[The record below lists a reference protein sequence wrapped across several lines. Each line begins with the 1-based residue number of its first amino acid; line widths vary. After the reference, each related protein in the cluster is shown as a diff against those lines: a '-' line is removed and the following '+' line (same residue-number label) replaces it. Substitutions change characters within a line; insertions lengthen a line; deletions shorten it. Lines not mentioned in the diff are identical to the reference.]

1 MKRVLVLFTS
11 VILLIACTEE
21 PPPVADPC
29 KCVDII
35 NNHDTLNLTFDSC
48 LHKMQFDPKFSLAF
62 KKCQYAQITGGD
74 TANIVIPEKKNVEL
88 KLPADGRYELNL
100 EKSQIRFIGKNSIT
114 DTKHVALLRLSTGF
128 IITKDTTLSEAE
140 FVIDMNSLTG
150 TKFED
155 EESRQNFEGD
165 LKGEKFFNTEKYP
178 TATLKLLSAN
188 AHIYKIKTKAE
199 LTIMNKVQE
208 MDLNVIATASGERDL
223 KVSGSLIL
231 DRTDFGINYGSGSV
245 FDNLGDNVID
255 DEVPVVFDLHLKRV
269 D

>member
-88 KLPADGRYELNL
+88 KLPADGRYELDL
-100 EKSQIRFIGKNSIT
+100 EKSQIRFIGKNSILGSKHT
-114 DTKHVALLRLSTGF
+114 GLFKLSEGFVITQDTVLA
-128 IITKDTTLSEAE
+128 EAE
-140 FVIDMNSLTG
+140 FVIDMTSLSG
-150 TKFED
+150 TKFDDD
-155 EESRQNFEGD
+155 ENRQNFEMH
-165 LKGEKFFNTEKYP
+165 LKSADFFDVEKHP
-178 TATLKLLSAN
+178 TATLKLISAN
-188 AHIYKIKTKAE
+188 DRIYKIKTKAE
-199 LTIMNKVQE
+199 LTIKGKAQE
-208 MDLNVIATASGERDL
+208 MDLNVLVGASGERDL
-223 KVSGSLIL
+223 KMSGSLIMN
-231 DRTDFGINYGSGSV
+231 RTDFGINYGSGSV